1 MKTTAIL
8 ASLILSFAIS
18 GQTLAGDTGAVVGGA
33 VGGAI
38 GAAIGQDING
48 RHGAI
53 VGAAIGGATGAAI
66 GSNQQ
71 KSTTVV
77 QEKVIVQQPI
87 HRVVVRQPVER
98 VVYVREGRD
107 HRQYGHNKHKRWHK
121 HHHKH
126 HHH

>member
-8 ASLILSFAIS
+8 ASLVLGLAIS
-18 GQTLAGDTGAVVGGA
+18 GQTLAGDSGAVVGGA

-48 RHGAI
+48 RNGAI

-77 QEKVIVQQPI
+77 QEKVVVQQP
-87 HRVVVRQPVER
+87 VEK
-98 VVYVREGRD
+98 VVYVRDD
-107 HRQYGHNKHKRWHK
+107 HDYRHDNGKHKGWYK

-126 HHH
+126 HHHDND